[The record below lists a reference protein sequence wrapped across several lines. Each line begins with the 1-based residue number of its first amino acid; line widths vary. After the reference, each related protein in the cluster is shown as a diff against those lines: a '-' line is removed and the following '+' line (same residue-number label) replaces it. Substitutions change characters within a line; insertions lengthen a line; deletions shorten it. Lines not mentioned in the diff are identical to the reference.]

1 MNTRWILPLLAVL
14 ANAGSLHSGI
24 RISREGE
31 PFLAAP
37 AVSGARALGMGG
49 ITSVTSRGIGGLS
62 GNPAGL
68 CLEGPRL
75 AVDFSLPFLVRSGY
89 GESGA
94 KFEDSALLDFHD
106 LSSVPASMPRLALA
120 VPLTR
125 KRPGTVL
132 GLAFR
137 HFYNW
142 NFNREWAFRHIYHSF
157 DMDIHEEFATRGL
170 FNTLTSGLG
179 LSLTSSWSVG
189 ILFHVPVRPRLRT
202 EHSQTSR
209 NHQPPGN
216 EQEWSEISTVSLS
229 ASSFWTLG
237 TIIRV
242 KDRLDLSLGFQTPH
256 RIDFVLYDDWFT
268 DRWKMP
274 ETVDFGVSVR
284 PLKSLLIAAEIQ
296 SRPWH
301 ALTINGRH
309 PEGMPGGLSCRLGLE
324 GGRRLFW
331 RIGAARDPLPIDPD
345 NDGKP
350 VIARMITAGLG
361 LRFSTFQLDMAGSLQ
376 WASCPDPDALN
387 SERYQMRQGRFLVS
401 LTAGFPRPE

>member
-1 MNTRWILPLLAVL
+1 MKKRWILPLLAVL
-14 ANAGSLHSGI
+14 ANTGSSHSGI
-24 RISREGE
+24 RISREAE

-49 ITSVTSRGIGGLS
+49 ITSVTSRGIDGLS

-68 CLEGPRL
+68 CLEGPNL
-75 AVDFSLPFLVRSGY
+75 AVDFSFPFLVRSGY
-89 GESGA
+89 GESDV
-94 KFEDSALLDFHD
+94 KFEDYTRLDFHD
-106 LSSVPASMPRLALA
+106 LSSSPPGMPRLAIA
-120 VPLTR
+120 VPLIRTR
-125 KRPGTVL
+125 PRPVL

-142 NFNREWAFRHIYHSF
+142 NFSREWTFRYVYSTF
-157 DMDIHEEFATRGL
+157 DTNIHEKFETRGL
-170 FNTLTSGLG
+170 FNTFTSGLG
-179 LSLTSSWSVG
+179 LSLTPSWSAGV
-189 ILFHVPVRPRLRT
+189 LFHVPVRPRLQI

-209 NHQPPGN
+209 NHQLPYN
-216 EQEWSEISTVSLS
+216 QQEWSEKYTIALS
-229 ASSFWTLG
+229 ASSFWALG

-242 KDRLDLSLGFQTPH
+242 KDRLALSLGFQTPH
-256 RIDFVLYDDWFT
+256 RIEFLLHDGWFT

-274 ETVDFGVSVR
+274 ETVDFGLSVR

-309 PEGMPGGLSCRLGLE
+309 PESMPGGVSFRLGLE
-324 GGRRLFW
+324 GGSRRFW

-350 VIARMITAGLG
+350 VISRMITVGLG
-361 LRFSTFQLDMAGSLQ
+361 LRSSTFQLDMAGSLQ
-376 WASCPDPDALN
+376 WASYPDPDALN
-387 SERYQMRQGRFLVS
+387 NGRYQMRQGRFLVS
-401 LTAGFPRPE
+401 LTAGFPRRE